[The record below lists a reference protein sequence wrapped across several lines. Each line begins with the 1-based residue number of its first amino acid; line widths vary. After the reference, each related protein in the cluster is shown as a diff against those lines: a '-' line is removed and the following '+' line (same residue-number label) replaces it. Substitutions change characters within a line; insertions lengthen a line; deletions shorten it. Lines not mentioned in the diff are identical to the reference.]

1 MFWFL
6 GVCLLVWGVF
16 CLFHWLFFLFV
27 GWMGWLVGWSFPL
40 DCYLE
45 REKMGNLLL
54 TQILGGEW
62 NSKVERIQEGNIMTR
77 VSISNL
83 FVLDCYP
90 LFLAFFSWLIEQHQC
105 SSEGSLQ
112 KALLK
117 GWGLLHVF
125 ETHCKEK
132 LLVFARSD
140 SNFSFWAVISL
151 HSWC

>member
-1 MFWFL
+1 MLVFWFL
-6 GVCLLVWGVF
+6 GVCLFGGFSVCFIG
-16 CLFHWLFFLFV
+16 CFFLFV
-27 GWMGWLVGWSFPL
+27 GWMGGLVGWFFPL
-40 DCYLE
+40 DCYLG

-90 LFLAFFSWLIEQHQC
+90 LFLAFFSCLIEQHQC

-132 LLVFARSD
+132 LLGFARSD
-140 SNFSFWAVISL
+140 PNFPF
-151 HSWC
+151 